1 MPNQNQAL
9 NLVQE
14 QLFDTTTT
22 TTPSEE
28 TKIEIKQEATS
39 GFDKFPLPLAIKKS
53 LEALN
58 FTTPTEIQAKS
69 IPVALNGR
77 DILGSSQTG
86 SGKTGAF
93 GIPLVAR
100 LMLNPNESA
109 LVMAPTRELATQ
121 VADVLSKIIP
131 QNNNIRRALL
141 IGGDSMF
148 KQIQQ
153 LKRAPRIIIG
163 TPGRIMDHIKRK
175 MINLS
180 QIKYLVLD
188 ETDRM
193 LDIGMGEQIEEIVA
207 RIPEDR
213 QTLLF
218 SATFSPEIIK
228 ISQRYLKNPER
239 ISVGES
245 NQVAKKIKQE
255 SLEIRNS
262 EKYSELTKQLSARDG
277 SVIIFVKTKIGADD
291 LSDRLNADGFKADAI
306 HGDLQQRKRERVIT
320 SFRNKNCRILVATDV
335 AARGLDIP
343 HIEHVINFD
352 LPQCPE
358 DYIHRIGRTA
368 RAGAEGNALSFISPD
383 ERKRWYAIQA
393 LIDPESAK
401 NRKVANYDDVSR
413 RRFSNKN
420 RGSFGGG
427 RRSNDRFQDRNQDR
441 NFDRNPERSQNR
453 EFNNNYNDSPRK
465 PRGENRDFRENREF
479 RDYNSSSEG
488 GRNEGN
494 SGFRRS
500 ENSPRRSRDDNFS
513 NPSNSY
519 SPRKPRGF
527 RDNNRRDEF
536 SSRRDIGNKPF

>member
-1 MPNQNQAL
+1 MTNQNLAIN
-9 NLVQE
+9 NLE
-14 QLFDTTTT
+14 LENNITSETTE
-22 TTPSEE
+22 TPV
-28 TKIEIKQEATS
+28 IS
-39 GFDKFPLPLAIKKS
+39 GFDKYPLPAAIKKS
-53 LEALN
+53 LEILN
-58 FTTPTEIQAKS
+58 FVTPTEIQAKS

-93 GIPLVAR
+93 GIPLIAR

-153 LKRAPRIIIG
+153 LKRGPRIIIG

-175 MINLS
+175 LINLS

-228 ISQRYLKNPER
+228 ISQKYLKNPER

-255 SLEIRNS
+255 SMEIRNS
-262 EKYSELTKQLSARDG
+262 DKYSELTKQLTAREG
-277 SVIIFVKTKIGADD
+277 SVVIFVKTKLSADD
-291 LSDRLNADGFKADAI
+291 LADRLNADGFKANAI
-306 HGDLQQRKRERVIT
+306 HGDLHQRKRERVIT

-383 ERKRWYAIQA
+383 ERKRWYAIQH
-393 LIDPESAK
+393 LINPEASK
-401 NRKVANYDDVSR
+401 GRKIANYDESDR
-413 RRFSNKN
+413 RRFSNK
-420 RGSFGGG
+420 RRDSF
-427 RRSNDRFQDRNQDR
+427 RSRNNDRFSSERSNDRFSSERRFERDYNSR
-441 NFDRNPERSQNR
+441 PERSERSEAPQGSRRN
-453 EFNNNYNDSPRK
+453 EGDNFRK
-465 PRGENRDFRENREF
+465 PRGENRDFR
-479 RDYNSSSEG
+479 DYNSSSEG
-488 GRNEGN
+488 SRNDGN

-500 ENSPRRSRDDNFS
+500 ENSQRRSRDDNFS
-513 NPSNSY
+513 SSY
-519 SPRKPRGF
+519 NPRKPKNF
-527 RDNNRRDEF
+527 RNNERRNEF
-536 SSRRDIGNKPF
+536 SSRREIGSNPF